1 MKFKQLKA
9 IIFDLDGTVVD
20 SKLDFDLMREDLS
33 FPKEVPI
40 LEHLETIKDE
50 KEIIFCHEVI
60 NRHELKGA
68 HESEL
73 MPGFLSFFNH
83 LKNKKLPMGILTR
96 NSKKV
101 TQITLD
107 KFNLEF
113 DIVYTRECAAPKP
126 DPEGLLLMAQKWE
139 IDPASIAYVGDFQF
153 DIEVARRAGMVSFL
167 IEWPKNLAYR
177 DEADLCFND
186 YEKLIDLV

>member
-1 MKFKQLKA
+1 MKFNHLKA

-33 FPKEVPI
+33 FPKDVPI

-50 KEIIFCHEVI
+50 SQVSKCHEIIH
-60 NRHELKGA
+60 RHELKGA

-83 LKNKKLPMGILTR
+83 LKSKNLPMGILTR
-96 NSKKV
+96 NSKEV
-101 TQITLD
+101 TQITLE

-139 IDPASIAYVGDFQF
+139 IGPANIAYIGDFQF

-177 DEADLCFND
+177 DEADLSFSN